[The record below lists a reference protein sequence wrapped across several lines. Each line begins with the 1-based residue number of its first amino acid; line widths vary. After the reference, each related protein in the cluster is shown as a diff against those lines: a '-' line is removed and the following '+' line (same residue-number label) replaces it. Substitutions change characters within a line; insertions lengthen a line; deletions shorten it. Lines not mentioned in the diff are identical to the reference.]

1 MGDAV
6 CVICNDPAGELMN
19 VQTRAIQT
27 LIASSKRRRDNKN
40 NIFERMESL
49 LAHKN
54 CSKNYNR
61 EKSIQ
66 AAAKQL
72 TQKLVDGK
80 KAVTDAANFDFASLC
95 FICDDVLNES
105 KHQIKTVKKSE
116 TRDHLIE
123 ALKKRDV
130 SDKFKKILSMRLD
143 KCKDLVV
150 AHARYHANCISSFYK
165 NYVSDQVGR
174 PESKKNTD
182 FMQFAVDF
190 IEKNQSD
197 SQFSLNEMREEY
209 TGDFSEMQDIKL
221 HLNKRYPEQIQFL
234 HLKSDVIILFR
245 HQISKQIWR
254 DWYENQEKDH
264 NVERKR
270 IVEMAGKIIL
280 EDIRKTVYDK
290 KIA

>member
-1 MGDAV
+1 
-6 CVICNDPAGELMN
+6 
-19 VQTRAIQT
+19 
-27 LIASSKRRRDNKN
+27 
-40 NIFERMESL
+40 
-49 LAHKN
+49 
-54 CSKNYNR
+54 
-61 EKSIQ
+61 
-66 AAAKQL
+66 
-72 TQKLVDGK
+72 
-80 KAVTDAANFDFASLC
+80 
-95 FICDDVLNES
+95 
-105 KHQIKTVKKSE
+105 
-116 TRDHLIE
+116 
-123 ALKKRDV
+123 
-130 SDKFKKILSMRLD
+130 MRLD

-209 TGDFSEMQDIKL
+209 TGDFPEMQDIKL
-221 HLNKRYPEQIQFL
+221 HLDKRYPEQIQFL

-290 KIA
+290 KKLYNSKI